1 MIIATQTVLKG
12 EESTRLLACTGGN
25 NNIPKHHQSFILIP
39 RQFKLPCPATAMTPP
54 VDILATT
61 TPFAGKI
68 SHLAATDLHPSSE
81 DALVSTL
88 SASPHTFLQP
98 PPSLHAASLV
108 LAKRYLDPL
117 ASTISEIQS
126 LRQQESR
133 RKRKRKRKRGEDG
146 PASYEQTLQL
156 KRIYLEGFD
165 IEQVW
170 EQARRVLDASREEV
184 ENDLPGALGGVQ
196 GDATLEARGD
206 GQHDAEGH
214 VKLLRFDE
222 DGFEVSGSERQDYDI
237 DDMVDGDLSE
247 QSAAE
252 EGERDAA
259 LEEEDEEDVQV
270 DDLNV
275 EDEDSLVDEQ
285 TEVYKPD
292 PNGLNDGFFSID
304 EFNRQSGFLEQQDAR
319 GDPNDGAAS
328 DEEDIDWDADPMAM
342 SSSNRT
348 VAAVDGNGE
357 AAESESEVEDGP
369 TFGNAD
375 LNGQSSD
382 DGEDIEDMEAMNNTN
397 EIKYEDFFAPPP
409 QKATKSK
416 RRRALPKTQP
426 AGLASAQE
434 NPEDIQRTISAVRRD
449 LFDDELSAQ
458 AESEPPS
465 DLDPGDPKSRKSNHE
480 RRQAKLAE
488 EIRRLEAA
496 NVAKREW
503 TLAGEARAAD
513 RPINSLLEEDLDFE
527 RAGKPVPVI
536 TNEVSED
543 IEALIKRRILAKE
556 FDEIIRRRP
565 ESLATGSGVRRG
577 RFELD
582 DTKPQQSLAEM
593 YEAEHLQAVDPD
605 GFVDKRNEKLKKE
618 HAEIEV
624 LWKDISTK
632 LDALSNWH
640 FKPKPQQPSIT
651 VVADVPT
658 IGMEDAR
665 PSVGGNVGGN
675 SMLAPQEVY
684 KAGEEKSKEDIV
696 PKSGVP
702 IAREEM
708 SREEKLRRRRREKE
722 RIKKAGGLVVKGKVG
737 KAAQDKS
744 QVASDLKKGG
754 VKVIGK
760 KGEVRDVEGKAIKS
774 QHALKGAH
782 QFKL

>member
-1 MIIATQTVLKG
+1 
-12 EESTRLLACTGGN
+12 
-25 NNIPKHHQSFILIP
+25 
-39 RQFKLPCPATAMTPP
+39 MTPSI
-54 VDILATT
+54 DILAVTM
-61 TPFAGKI
+61 PFAGSS
-68 SHLAATDLHPSSE
+68 SHTAATDLHPSSE
-81 DALVSTL
+81 DAFLSTL
-88 SASPHTFLQP
+88 STSPHTFLQP

-126 LRQQESR
+126 QRQQESR
-133 RKRKRKRKRGEDG
+133 RKRKRGEDG
-146 PASYEQTLQL
+146 LYGYKQTLQL
-156 KRIYLEGFD
+156 KQVYLEGFD

-184 ENDLPGALGGVQ
+184 EKDLPGVLGDVQ

-206 GQHDAEGH
+206 GHHDAEGH
-214 VKLLRFDE
+214 VKLLRIDE
-222 DGFEVSGSERQDYDI
+222 DGFEVSGDEGEDYDME
-237 DDMVDGDLSE
+237 DMEDGDLGE

-252 EGERDAA
+252 EGDIDAEAAAA
-259 LEEEDEEDVQV
+259 LEEEDEEDIEV
-270 DDLNV
+270 DNLDV
-275 EDEDSLVDEQ
+275 GGDESSVDEQ

-292 PNGLNDGFFSID
+292 PHGLNDGFFSID
-304 EFNRQSGFLEQQDAR
+304 DFNRQSMFLEQHDAR
-319 GDPNDGAAS
+319 GDPNDGAGS
-328 DEEDIDWDADPMAM
+328 DEEDIDWDADPVAM
-342 SSSNRT
+342 SNSNRT
-348 VAAVDGNGE
+348 VAAVNDNGKSG
-357 AAESESEVEDGP
+357 ESESEDEDQDGP

-375 LNGQSSD
+375 LDRQSSD
-382 DGEDIEDMEAMNNTN
+382 DEEDVEDMEAMNNTN
-397 EIKYEDFFAPPP
+397 EIQYDDFFAPPP

-426 AGLASAQE
+426 AGLSSAQE
-434 NPEDIQRTISAVRRD
+434 DREDIHRTISAVRRD
-449 LFDDELSAQ
+449 LFEDELSAE
-458 AESEPPS
+458 AESEPSS

-556 FDEIIRRRP
+556 FDEVIRRRP
-565 ESLATGSGVRRG
+565 DSLATGSGVRRG

-624 LWKDISTK
+624 LWKDISAK

-640 FKPKPQQPSIT
+640 YQPKPQQPSIT

-658 IGMEDAR
+658 ISMEDAR
-665 PSVGGNVGGN
+665 PSAGGDLGRN

-684 KAGEEKSKEDIV
+684 KAGEEKSKDDIV

-702 IAREEM
+702 VAREEM

-737 KAAQDKS
+737 KVAQEKS

-760 KGEVRDVEGKAIKS
+760 KGELKDIEGNAIKAP
-774 QHALKGAH
+774 HALKGAH

>member
-1 MIIATQTVLKG
+1 
-12 EESTRLLACTGGN
+12 
-25 NNIPKHHQSFILIP
+25 
-39 RQFKLPCPATAMTPP
+39 MTPSIDSL
-54 VDILATT
+54 VAT
-61 TPFAGKI
+61 TPFPGHM
-68 SHLAATDLHPSSE
+68 SHSPPTDLHPSSE

-88 SASPHTFLQP
+88 LSSPHTFLQP

-117 ASTISEIQS
+117 ASSISEIQS
-126 LRQQESR
+126 LRQKESR
-133 RKRKRKRKRGEDG
+133 RKRKRGDHG
-146 PASYEQTLQL
+146 LHSYKQTLQL
-156 KRIYLEGFD
+156 KQLYFDGFD

-184 ENDLPGALGGVQ
+184 ERDLQDIIVDVEGE
-196 GDATLEARGD
+196 ATPETRRDSL
-206 GQHDAEGH
+206 HDEEGH
-214 VKLLRFDE
+214 MKMVPFDE
-222 DGFEVSGSERQDYDI
+222 DGFEMSGSEEEVYDVE
-237 DDMVDGDLSE
+237 DMVDGELSG
-247 QSAAE
+247 QSANEGGEDHAE
-252 EGERDAA
+252 DAAA
-259 LEEEDEEDVQV
+259 LEAEDGEDIEV
-270 DDLNV
+270 DGFDV
-275 EDEDSLVDEQ
+275 EDEDSSVDEK

-292 PNGLNDGFFSID
+292 PHGLNDGFFSID
-304 EFNRQSGFLEQQDAR
+304 EFNRQSEFLEQQDAR

-328 DEEDIDWDADPMAM
+328 DEEDIDWDADPMTM
-342 SSSNRT
+342 SGSNRPVT
-348 VAAVDGNGE
+348 AENGTGE
-357 AAESESEVEDGP
+357 VGESEDDDEDGP

-375 LNGQSSD
+375 LNGDSSD
-382 DGEDIEDMEAMNNTN
+382 DEEDIEDLGAMNNTN
-397 EIKYEDFFAPPP
+397 DINYEDFFAPPP
-409 QKATKSK
+409 QKANKSK
-416 RRRALPKTQP
+416 RKRALPKTQP
-426 AGLASAQE
+426 STLPNTQGD
-434 NPEDIQRTISAVRRD
+434 PEDIQRTISAVRRD

-458 AESEPPS
+458 AESAPPF

-556 FDEIIRRRP
+556 FDEVIRRRP
-565 ESLATGSGVRRG
+565 DSLATGSSVRRG

-624 LWKDISTK
+624 LWKEISAK

-640 FKPKPQQPSIT
+640 YKPKPQQPSIT

-658 IGMEDAR
+658 ISMEDAR
-665 PSVGGNVGGN
+665 PSAGGDLGGN

-684 KAGEEKSKEDIV
+684 KAGEEKSKEEVV

-708 SREEKLRRRRREKE
+708 TREEKLRRRRREKE

-737 KAAQDKS
+737 KAAKENN
-744 QVASDLKKGG
+744 QVAIDLKKGG
-754 VKVIGK
+754 VKIIGK
-760 KGEVRDVEGKAIKS
+760 KGEVRDVEGKAIKT
-774 QHALKGAH
+774 QHSLKGAH

>member
-1 MIIATQTVLKG
+1 
-12 EESTRLLACTGGN
+12 
-25 NNIPKHHQSFILIP
+25 
-39 RQFKLPCPATAMTPP
+39 MTPSI
-54 VDILATT
+54 DILTVT
-61 TPFAGKI
+61 MPFAGSL
-68 SHLAATDLHPSSE
+68 SHTAATDLHPSSE
-81 DALVSTL
+81 DALLSTL
-88 SASPHTFLQP
+88 STSPHTFLQP

-126 LRQQESR
+126 QRQQESR
-133 RKRKRKRKRGEDG
+133 RKRKRGDDG
-146 PASYEQTLQL
+146 LYGYKQTLQL
-156 KRIYLEGFD
+156 KQVYLEGFD

-184 ENDLPGALGGVQ
+184 EKALPGVLGDVQ

-206 GQHDAEGH
+206 GRHDAEGH
-214 VKLLRFDE
+214 VKLLRIDE
-222 DGFEVSGSERQDYDI
+222 DGFEVSGDEGEDYDI
-237 DDMVDGDLSE
+237 EDMEDGDLGE

-252 EGERDAA
+252 EGDKDAEAAAA
-259 LEEEDEEDVQV
+259 LDQEDEEDIEV
-270 DDLNV
+270 DNLNV
-275 EDEDSLVDEQ
+275 GGDESSLDEQ

-292 PNGLNDGFFSID
+292 PHGLNDGFFSID
-304 EFNRQSGFLEQQDAR
+304 DFNRQSIFLEQQDAR

-328 DEEDIDWDADPMAM
+328 DEEDIDWDADPVAM
-342 SSSNRT
+342 SNSNKT
-348 VAAVDGNGE
+348 VAAVSDNGKRG
-357 AAESESEVEDGP
+357 ESESEDEDQDGP

-375 LNGQSSD
+375 LDRQSCD
-382 DGEDIEDMEAMNNTN
+382 DEEDVEDMEAMDNTN
-397 EIKYEDFFAPPP
+397 EIQYDEFFAPPP
-409 QKATKSK
+409 QKAAKSK

-426 AGLASAQE
+426 AGLSSAQE
-434 NPEDIQRTISAVRRD
+434 DGEDIHRTISAVRRD
-449 LFDDELSAQ
+449 LFLDELSAG
-458 AESEPPS
+458 AESEPSS

-543 IEALIKRRILAKE
+543 IETLIKRRILAKE
-556 FDEIIRRRP
+556 FDEVIRRRP
-565 ESLATGSGVRRG
+565 GSLATGSGVRRG

-624 LWKDISTK
+624 LWKDISAK

-640 FKPKPQQPSIT
+640 YKPKPQQPSIT

-658 IGMEDAR
+658 ISMEDAR
-665 PSVGGNVGGN
+665 PSAGGDLGRN

-684 KAGEEKSKEDIV
+684 KAGEDKSKDDIV

-702 IAREEM
+702 VAREEM

-737 KAAQDKS
+737 KVAQEKS

-760 KGEVRDVEGKAIKS
+760 KGELKDIEGKAIKAP
-774 QHALKGAH
+774 HGLKGAH

>member
-1 MIIATQTVLKG
+1 MAPSIDYLPATIPF
-12 EESTRLLACTGGN
+12 S
-25 NNIPKHHQSFILIP
+25 NNIS
-39 RQFKLPCPATAMTPP
+39 RSPATDM
-54 VDILATT
+54 
-61 TPFAGKI
+61 
-68 SHLAATDLHPSSE
+68 HPSSE
-81 DALVSTL
+81 DALLSTL

-117 ASTISEIQS
+117 ASTISQVQS

-133 RKRKRKRKRGEDG
+133 RKRKRGEDG
-146 PASYEQTLQL
+146 NIGYHQTLQL
-156 KRIYLEGFD
+156 KQLYLQGFE
-165 IEQVW
+165 IHQVW

-184 ENDLPGALGGVQ
+184 ERDLPIFLGDVKGQ
-196 GDATLEARGD
+196 EPLEARGVGSQD
-206 GQHDAEGH
+206 DHEH
-214 VKLLRFDE
+214 VQVLRFDD
-222 DGFEVSGSERQDYDI
+222 DGFEVSGSEEEDYDVE
-237 DDMVDGDLSE
+237 DMVDGAASV
-247 QSAAE
+247 QSTDERGEGNADIAAGLDE
-252 EGERDAA
+252 EDGEK
-259 LEEEDEEDVQV
+259 LEDDGVDVEDEEV
-270 DDLNV
+270 
-275 EDEDSLVDEQ
+275 SVDEQ
-285 TEVYKPD
+285 AEVYKAD

-304 EFNRQSGFLEQQDAR
+304 EFNRQSEFLEQQDAR
-319 GDPNDGAAS
+319 GDPNDGGAS

-342 SSSNRT
+342 SGSNKAVPAANRT
-348 VAAVDGNGE
+348 SE
-357 AAESESEVEDGP
+357 AKESEDEDDDGP

-375 LNGQSSD
+375 LTASSGED
-382 DGEDIEDMEAMNNTN
+382 DDIEDVSAINNTN
-397 EIKYEDFFAPPP
+397 DINYEDFFAPPP
-409 QKATKSK
+409 QRATKSK

-426 AGLASAQE
+426 ATLSNTQE
-434 NPEDIQRTISAVRRD
+434 DPADIQRTISAVRRD

-458 AESEPPS
+458 AESEPPA

-488 EIRRLEAA
+488 EIRRLESA
-496 NVAKREW
+496 NVARREW
-503 TLAGEARAAD
+503 TLAGEARAVD

-556 FDEIIRRRP
+556 FDEVIRRRP
-565 ESLATGSGVRRG
+565 DSLATGSGVRRG
-577 RFELD
+577 KFELD

-605 GFVDKRNEKLKKE
+605 GFVDKRDEKLKKE

-640 FKPKPQQPSIT
+640 YKPKPPQATIA

-658 IGMEDAR
+658 IIMEDAR
-665 PSVGGNVGGN
+665 PSAGGDQAGK

-684 KAGEEKSKEDIV
+684 KAGEEKSKGDIV

-702 IAREEM
+702 VAREEM

-722 RIKKAGGLVVKGKVG
+722 RIKKAGGLVVKGKLG
-737 KAAQDKS
+737 KVAQEKS

-760 KGEVRDVEGKAIKS
+760 KGEVRDVEGKTIKA
-774 QHALKGAH
+774 QHAFKGAH

>member
-1 MIIATQTVLKG
+1 M
-12 EESTRLLACTGGN
+12 
-25 NNIPKHHQSFILIP
+25 P
-39 RQFKLPCPATAMTPP
+39 LPANM
-54 VDILATT
+54 
-61 TPFAGKI
+61 
-68 SHLAATDLHPSSE
+68 SHSSATDLHPSSE
-81 DALVSTL
+81 EALVSTL

-133 RKRKRKRKRGEDG
+133 RKRKRGEDG
-146 PASYEQTLQL
+146 LQSYRQTLQL
-156 KRIYLEGFD
+156 KQLYLDGFD

-170 EQARRVLDASREEV
+170 EQASRVLNASREEI
-184 ENDLPGALGGVQ
+184 ERDLQDVLVDGQ
-196 GDATLEARGD
+196 GDGMVEVREVGRHQD
-206 GQHDAEGH
+206 EEDM
-214 VKLLRFDE
+214 KLLRFDE
-222 DGFEVSGSERQDYDI
+222 DGFELSGSGEEDYDVE
-237 DDMVDGDLSE
+237 DMVDGELSGD
-247 QSAAE
+247 SAHE
-252 EGERDAA
+252 EGEENAEAVAA
-259 LEEEDEEDVQV
+259 LEEED
-270 DDLNV
+270 
-275 EDEDSLVDEQ
+275 DEDIEVDGLDVNDDEAPVDEH

-292 PNGLNDGFFSID
+292 PHGLNDGFFSID
-304 EFNRQSGFLEQQDAR
+304 EFNRQSAFLEQQDAR
-319 GDPNDGAAS
+319 GDPNDGAVS

-342 SSSNRT
+342 SSSNKRA
-348 VAAVDGNGE
+348 VAVNGTGE
-357 AAESESEVEDGP
+357 AGESEDDDEDGP

-375 LNGQSSD
+375 LNGDSSED
-382 DGEDIEDMEAMNNTN
+382 EEDIEDLGAMNNTN
-397 EIKYEDFFAPPP
+397 DINYEDFFAPPP
-409 QKATKSK
+409 EKATKSNRK
-416 RRRALPKTQP
+416 RALPKTQP
-426 AGLASAQE
+426 ATLPNTQTD
-434 NPEDIQRTISAVRRD
+434 PEDIQRTISAVRRD

-465 DLDPGDPKSRKSNHE
+465 DLDPGEPKSRKSNHE

-556 FDEIIRRRP
+556 FDEVIRRRP
-565 ESLATGSGVRRG
+565 DSLATGSSVRRG

-605 GFVDKRNEKLKKE
+605 GFVDKRDEKLKKE
-618 HAEIEV
+618 HAEIEH
-624 LWKDISTK
+624 LWEDISGK

-640 FKPKPQQPSIT
+640 YKPKPQQPSIT

-658 IGMEDAR
+658 ISMEDAR
-665 PSVGGNVGGN
+665 PSAGGAVGGN

-684 KAGEEKSKEDIV
+684 KAGEEKSKDDIV

-702 IAREEM
+702 VAREEM

-737 KAAQDKS
+737 KAAQEKS

-760 KGEVRDVEGKAIKS
+760 KGEVRDVEGKVIRT
-774 QHALKGAH
+774 QHAFKGAH